1 MLDYAVTRIQQV
13 RLEFDPSQ
21 QSESAWKLERE
32 AMSLWQQG

>member
-1 MLDYAVTRIQQV
+1 MLEYVVTRIQQA
-13 RLEFDPSQ
+13 RLELDPSQ